1 MSFVEK
7 LDTEWVAYSRA
18 TSQSKDWLER
28 FEAEVK
34 FAADLAAHT
43 PARQAEWESLILHAV
58 THAREALAEGDGA
71 EHAVAEAEKLL
82 APIGEAAKQY
92 TLHCVGHGHIDMNWL
107 WNWPETVA
115 TTNDTFTTVDRLMD
129 EFPEFRYS
137 QSQTSVY
144 QIMKDYLPEL
154 YARVKQR
161 VAEGRWEVTANLWTE
176 TDKNM
181 PSGEILCR
189 HILYTRRFFK
199 QEFGLPFDHVKIDW
213 EPDTFGHAHSL
224 PTILNKA
231 GIRYYYLHRSG
242 PGPLLFWWQGTD
254 GSRVLVFDDRFRGYN
269 GQINAQ
275 ITRHLIEFEQATGLK
290 DFVFVFG
297 VGDHGGGPTRRDLRN
312 AVKMQQWPIWPVV
325 KFSTTEAFFSIAEKN
340 ARNLPVVDAEMNFV
354 FEGCYTAQSN
364 IKRANRKSEN
374 ALIEAEMAALVAKG
388 VAGMPYPYEA
398 IYTGWKHAMF
408 NQFHDI
414 LPGSGIHPTYEHAQG
429 LFQEILAQTG
439 MVKTRALRKIAS
451 LVNTAVGQ
459 VSNLPNLSYE
469 VNDVG
474 GGPGDI
480 RALGEMSRRGAG
492 GANSDSFV
500 IFNPSPWKRTELVLA
515 RLWDRTWPT
524 EQIAVTDD
532 AGNSAPAQV
541 VERGN
546 YWGHNFVEMAFPATD
561 VDGLGYRTYCVSRMA
576 SQPAVRSTCS
586 GDGKGVIENEFL
598 KVVVDQASGA
608 ISHLIDKRSGVD
620 LVPPGERLGVLQYLL
635 EAPHP
640 MTAWVMGQIV
650 KTISFVEGGK
660 MECPASGPYLAS
672 VRTQHKLSDSTFAVT
687 ISLAAGVPRVDFT
700 LDVNWLERGD
710 PAVGVPM
717 LKVAFPLNVADGVAT
732 FETPNGHV
740 TRSTNPADLA
750 SYTHQL
756 GGLYWKASE
765 AVDKVP
771 GESPM
776 QKWLDVTGTQAG
788 ASEPVGA
795 ALYNDTK
802 YGCDVTEIP
811 DIPGV
816 SKTPGMSGI
825 LARLTLLR
833 SSYDP
838 DPLPELGQHTIR
850 FAIQPHV
857 GAWSSADAT
866 RAGYDFNLPLNV
878 VGTDVH
884 AGELPGRQGYA
895 EVLTP
900 NVMLSGLKQ
909 AEDGAGLVIRLYETD
924 GKATTAQVK
933 LDPALCP
940 ATAKATQVDLTEQ
953 PLATN
958 TARFEQGVLSV
969 EIPAYSL
976 VSVALQ

>member
-1 MSFVEK
+1 MTFADK
-7 LDTEWVAYSRA
+7 LDAEWVAYGRQTA
-18 TSQSKDWLER
+18 QAREWLER

-34 FAADLAAHT
+34 FAADLAARN
-43 PARQAEWESLILHAV
+43 PAQAEWESLILHAV
-58 THAREALAEGDGA
+58 SHAREALAEGDGP
-71 EHAVAEAEKLL
+71 EHAVTEAEKLL
-82 APIGEAAKQY
+82 APIGEAARQY
-92 TLHCVGHGHIDMNWL
+92 TVHCIGHGHIDMNWL

-154 YARVKQR
+154 YERVKRR

-176 TDKNM
+176 TDKNL

-199 QEFGLPFDHVKIDW
+199 EEFGLPYGSVKIDW

-224 PTILNKA
+224 PTILNQA
-231 GIRYYYLHRSG
+231 GIRYYYLHRAG

-275 ITRHLIEFEQATGLK
+275 ITRHLLEFEQATGLK
-290 DFVFVFG
+290 DFIFVFG

-312 AVKMQQWPIWPVV
+312 AVRMQQWPIWPAI

-340 ARNLPVVDAEMNFV
+340 ARNLPVIDAEMNFV

-374 ALIEAEMAALVAKG
+374 ALIEAEMAALLAQG
-388 VAGMPYPYEA
+388 VAGMPYPREA

-414 LPGSGIHPTYEHAQG
+414 LPGSGIHATYEHAQG

-439 MVKTRALRKIAS
+439 MVKTRALRQIAS
-451 LVNTAVGQ
+451 LVNTAGVGQ
-459 VSNLPNLSYE
+459 IAGPTGE
-469 VNDVG
+469 ANDVG

-492 GANSDSFV
+492 GVNSDVFV
-500 IFNPSPWKRTELVLA
+500 VFNPSPWKRSELVTA
-515 RLWDRTWPT
+515 RLWDRVWPD

-532 AGNSAPAQV
+532 AGNVRPAQV
-541 VERGN
+541 VQRGN
-546 YWGHNFVEMAFPATD
+546 YWGHQFIEVAFPAAD
-561 VDGLGYRTYCVSRMA
+561 VDGLGYRAYGVSRM
-576 SQPAVRSTCS
+576 PARPAAQATCW
-586 GDGKGVIENEFL
+586 GDGNGTIENEFL
-598 KVVVDQASGA
+598 KVVVEQASGA
-608 ISHLIDKRSGVD
+608 IVHLIDKRAGVD
-620 LVPPGERLGVLQYLL
+620 LVPPGERLGTLHYML

-650 KTISFVEGGK
+650 KTIPLTEGGK
-660 MECPASGPYLAS
+660 MDCPDNGPHLAS
-672 VRTQHKLSDSTFAVT
+672 VRTLHTLNDSTFAVT
-687 ISLAAGVPRVDFT
+687 ISLAAGSPRVEFT
-700 LDVNWLERGD
+700 LDANWLERGD
-710 PAVGVPM
+710 PAIGVPM
-717 LKVAFPLNVADGVAT
+717 LKVAFPLRVADAVAT

-740 TRSTNPADLA
+740 ARSTKPADLT
-750 SYTHQL
+750 SYTHLL
-756 GGLYWKASE
+756 GGPYWKASE
-765 AVDKVP
+765 PVDKAP

-776 QKWLDVTGTQAG
+776 QKWLNVTGAQAG
-788 ASEPVGA
+788 VKEPVGA
-795 ALYNDTK
+795 AIYNDTK
-802 YGCDVTEIP
+802 YGCDVRQAEDAETC
-811 DIPGV
+811 V
-816 SKTPGMSGI
+816 
-825 LARLTLLR
+825 ARLTLLR

-850 FAIQPHV
+850 YAVQPHV
-857 GAWSSADAT
+857 GSWSPADAT
-866 RAGYDFNLPLNV
+866 RGGYDFNMPFNV
-878 VGTDVH
+878 VGTDAH
-884 AGELPGRQGYA
+884 AGILPARHGFA

-900 NVMLSGLKQ
+900 NVMLSGMKR
-909 AEDGAGLVIRLYETD
+909 AEEGDGLVIRLYETD
-924 GKATTAQVK
+924 GKATTAQVR
-933 LDPALCP
+933 LDTALG
-940 ATAKATQVDLTEQ
+940 AAGAEAMQVDLAEQ
-953 PLATN
+953 PVLEN
-958 TARFEQGVLSV
+958 TARFGQGVLRV
-969 EIPAYSL
+969 DIPAYG
-976 VSVALQ
+976 VATVMIG